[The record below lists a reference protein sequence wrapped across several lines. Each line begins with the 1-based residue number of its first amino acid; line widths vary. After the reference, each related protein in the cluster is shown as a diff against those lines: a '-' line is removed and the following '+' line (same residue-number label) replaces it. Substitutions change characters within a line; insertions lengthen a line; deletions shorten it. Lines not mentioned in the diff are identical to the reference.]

1 LRWQRL
7 YWKRCNGPAPLLG
20 QCSEILLA
28 RLQGYY
34 FLASRVLKIHSK
46 PKDRDQNAGDA
57 YNDVLSDF
65 PALLRTEFLD
75 ALGVG
80 LSLAGNGDAVH
91 VSILWLDNGRRSRGA
106 SGASSQHQSKARHD
120 EVVFGHARSPPS

>member
-1 LRWQRL
+1 
-7 YWKRCNGPAPLLG
+7 
-20 QCSEILLA
+20 
-28 RLQGYY
+28 LQGYY

-80 LSLAGNGDAVH
+80 LSLAGNGGAVH
-91 VSILWLDNGRRSRGA
+91 VSILWLDNGHRSRGA
-106 SGASSQHQSKARHD
+106 SGASS
-120 EVVFGHARSPPS
+120 PPASMPGIW